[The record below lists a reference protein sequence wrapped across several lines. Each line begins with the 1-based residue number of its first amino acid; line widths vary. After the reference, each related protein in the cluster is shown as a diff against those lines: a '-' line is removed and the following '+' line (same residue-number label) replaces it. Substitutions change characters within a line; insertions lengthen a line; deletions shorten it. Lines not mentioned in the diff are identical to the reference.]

1 MPMAEMAATDAPP
14 QPEPGKLTIVDVRAR
29 PAPLAGGTGAVYFT
43 VLNGLDQAVQLVSAS
58 SPAAEVVETHETTNE
73 NGVMKMSPLPDG
85 YPIAAGEALLL
96 QPGGKHIML
105 IGLVEP
111 LEPGDE
117 VELTVNFDNGES
129 MALTVP
135 VLDMQ
140 MSGMNMGDMEM
151 GGEAMAGEGMDAGAM
166 EGPRPRR
173 NDRCRPHGHDGN
185 AEGRCARGQGGDH
198 GAAARGHPEGKRLA
212 HGGARLTRP
221 LPPRSP
227 ASSSRSAPQR
237 GPKAFRRTSTK
248 CKPRQLI
255 CWPHS
260 KPATPRRPAR
270 WRPTCTTCSTR
281 SQWASWSRATAGA
294 GMTAQIGKLIIH
306 LSDPLFRQAAYT
318 QCRLCVIRDGYAD
331 GASQHLT

>member
-1 MPMAEMAATDAPP
+1 MSTKLFVFTLLLTLLLGTLAGCTTMPQGAMPMAEMAATDAPP

-135 VLDMQ
+135 VMDMQ
-140 MSGMNMGDMEM
+140 MSGMNMGNMEM

-166 EGPRPRR
+166 EG
-173 NDRCRPHGHDGN
+173 H
-185 AEGRCARGQGGDH
+185 DH
-198 GAAARGHPEGKRLA
+198 GAMTDADHMAMMGMLKDAAPEIKAAILALPIEEVHSIDEALMEGKLDQEFAATVSGLLEQVDAGMWPEGLQAHFEEVRSTATELLA
-212 HGGARLTRP
+212 ALEAGDAAAAGP
-221 LPPRSP
+221 L
-227 ASSSRSAPQR
+227 
-237 GPKAFRRTSTK
+237 
-248 CKPRQLI
+248 
-255 CWPHS
+255 
-260 KPATPRRPAR
+260 
-270 WRPTCTTCSTR
+270 
-281 SQWASWSRATAGA
+281 
-294 GMTAQIGKLIIH
+294 
-306 LSDPLFRQAAYT
+306 AAELHDMLHEMEMAV
-318 QCRLCVIRDGYAD
+318 QE
-331 GASQHLT
+331 